1 MTILPTTAGPFSPA
15 ILDTIGN
22 LLQLAAQI
30 GNPDRARSLWAS
42 LIAGVSA
49 EHALNA
55 AAEGLSLQL
64 DVEILKMQYATL
76 QLQITCYQATRTIDD
91 NLREMGWNQ
100 AQIDAFHLAT
110 AKVQEA
116 AALAAAEDDQPGGE
130 DA

>member
-1 MTILPTTAGPFSPA
+1 MTILPATAGPFSPQ
-15 ILDTIGN
+15 ILETIGN
-22 LLQLAAQI
+22 LIALAAQI
-30 GNPDRARSLWAS
+30 GSPARARSLWAN

-49 EHALNA
+49 DAAIDA
-55 AAEGLSLQL
+55 AAEGISLAL